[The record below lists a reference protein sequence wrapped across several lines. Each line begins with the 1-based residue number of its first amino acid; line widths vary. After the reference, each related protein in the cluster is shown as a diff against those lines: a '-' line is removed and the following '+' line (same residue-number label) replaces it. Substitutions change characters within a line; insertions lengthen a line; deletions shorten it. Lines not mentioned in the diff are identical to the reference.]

1 LPYFILDQ
9 TLSHF
14 WAAICLPLLFRGGD
28 LFCQL
33 SALMNLINLKRR
45 SQTAIGVIII
55 DNIIIINAS
64 DFSMLYMTQKL
75 QFIDGF

>member
-1 LPYFILDQ
+1 MRISRVITKIQQQNRRSWTARPM
-9 TLSHF
+9 
-14 WAAICLPLLFRGGD
+14 
-28 LFCQL
+28 

-75 QFIDGF
+75 QFIDGL

>member
-1 LPYFILDQ
+1 
-9 TLSHF
+9 
-14 WAAICLPLLFRGGD
+14 
-28 LFCQL
+28 
-33 SALMNLINLKRR
+33 MNLINLKHR